1 MKDEEKT
8 AYEYVTSMWDNYH
21 AMTYGRFD
29 ICDPEGTMDYIKAA
43 EFTRERI
50 EHIRQVDID
59 IKWLHIDE
67 ERDYENIKSCADGR
81 ERHAAQW
88 LPQFATHN
96 IVCRARIMAFLQE
109 RLSELKRGMR

>member
-1 MKDEEKT
+1 M
-8 AYEYVTSMWDNYH
+8 TSMWDNYH

-50 EHIRQVDID
+50 EQIRQVEID

-67 ERDYENIKSCADGR
+67 ERDYENIKSCADGKR
-81 ERHAAQW
+81 TPRRAVVAPIRNSQTSYAARALW
-88 LPQFATHN
+88 LFCKKDSLN
-96 IVCRARIMAFLQE
+96 
-109 RLSELKRGMR
+109 